1 MTSEQIAAAIKA
13 ARRLKGFEAR
23 LRARH
28 EREAVL
34 YARLKAA

>member
-1 MTSEQIAAAIKA
+1 MTDEQIAAAIET
-13 ARRLKGFEAR
+13 ARLDEAFIAR

-34 YARLKAA
+34 YARLAA